1 MIRLLLAIPL
11 GCLVTMPQPASASI
25 ATGLVGSVRVTPS
38 GLVRFN
44 IVGSRSTPPACS
56 TSPDWQFAVSVTT
69 TGTSALYAG
78 LLTAQANQYTVTVYG
93 DDACSTQPT
102 IEDVQS
108 IRHTPG

>member
-1 MIRLLLAIPL
+1 MPRLLLGVSL
-11 GCLVTMPQPASASI
+11 GCLAALSQPAAASI
-25 ATGLVGSVRVTPS
+25 ATGQVGSIRVTPS

-44 IVGSRSTPPACS
+44 IAGSRSTPPACS
-56 TSPDWQFAVSVTT
+56 TSVDWQFAFSVTT

-78 LLTAQANQYTVTVYG
+78 LLTAQVNRYTVTVYG

-108 IRHTPG
+108 IRHTPS